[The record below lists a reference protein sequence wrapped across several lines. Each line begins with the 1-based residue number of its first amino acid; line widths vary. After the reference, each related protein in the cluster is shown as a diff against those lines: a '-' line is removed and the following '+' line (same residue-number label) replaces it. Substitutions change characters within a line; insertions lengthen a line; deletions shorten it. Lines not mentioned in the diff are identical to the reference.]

1 MVNYT
6 KIKTLSKAQG
16 ISFAHINRL
25 LNKSAE
31 YLRNCADHKINLS
44 PEQIAIIANA
54 LHTTP
59 EYLTDLT
66 DDPKIE
72 KAPADIDG
80 RKREIIELFNSL
92 SENQQAQ
99 AIDFL
104 NFLKSQEKH

>member
-1 MVNYT
+1 MVNYDKL
-6 KIKTLSKAQG
+6 KILMQTEGVSA
-16 ISFAHINRL
+16 AHINRL
-25 LNKSAE
+25 LNKERS
-31 YLRNCADHKINLS
+31 YLRVCANKNVNLK
-44 PEQIAIIANA
+44 PEQIAIIADA

-66 DDPKIE
+66 DDSEIE